1 MSEACDSMPRPRT
14 FRKSTSS
21 LTTAGFSLLEMMVVV
36 FVLMIIMGAVFQ
48 SINMTQKTSNS
59 QQIKLDLTQQAR
71 EFVDQITTDLRNSGY
86 PYKRNMSLGTVDA
99 SSTQAA
105 PQNTFT
111 SAYDPN
117 NAPGLIFVNYGQLWF
132 AASMDGSNGTN
143 GAGSANVKIVRYDY
157 AATGTNCPC
166 LRRTEFS
173 RNGGDPLTDA
183 QNPGTAPAQLEI
195 QGVQGGTTA
204 ADAIFTVYDATGNA
218 ITLPIDFTNNAQTLA
233 SINSL
238 KINLNVQSP
247 TKDFTGG
254 HPVTTVQSSM
264 ALMNSCSEAL
274 LNGYTP
280 PFCE

>member
-1 MSEACDSMPRPRT
+1 
-14 FRKSTSS
+14 
-21 LTTAGFSLLEMMVVV
+21 MVVV

-99 SSTQAA
+99 SSSQAS
-105 PQNTFT
+105 PYNTFT
-111 SAYDPN
+111 SAYDQN
-117 NAPGLIFVNYGQLWF
+117 NAPGLIYVDNGSLWF
-132 AASMDGSNGTN
+132 AASMDGSNGSN

-166 LRRTEFS
+166 LRRTEFT
-173 RNGGDPLTDA
+173 RAGGDPLTDA

-204 ADAIFTVYDATGNA
+204 ADAIFTVYDATGTA
-218 ITLPIDFTNNAQTLA
+218 ITLPIDFDNNAQTLA

-238 KINLNVQSP
+238 KIKLNVQSAN
-247 TKDFTGG
+247 KDFTGG
-254 HPVTTVQSSM
+254 YPVTTVVSSM

>member
-1 MSEACDSMPRPRT
+1 MPGKSPN
-14 FRKSTSS
+14 RKAS
-21 LTTAGFSLLEMMVVV
+21 LRARASGFSLLEMMVVV

-86 PYKRNMSLGTVDA
+86 PYKRNMTLGTVDPSTAQA
-99 SSTQAA
+99 S
-105 PQNTFT
+105 PYNTFT
-111 SAYDPN
+111 SAYDQN
-117 NAPGLIFVNYGQLWF
+117 NAPGLIYVDNGSLWF
-132 AASMDGSNGTN
+132 AASMDGSNGSN

-157 AATGTNCPC
+157 TATGTNCPC
-166 LRRTEFS
+166 LRRTEFT

-204 ADAIFTVYDATGNA
+204 ADAIFTVYDATGTA
-218 ITLPIDFTNNAQTLA
+218 ITLPIDFDNNAQTLA

-238 KINLNVQSP
+238 KIKLSVQSAN
-247 TKDFTGG
+247 KDFTGG
-254 HPVTTVQSSM
+254 YPVTTVVSSM

>member
-1 MSEACDSMPRPRT
+1 MPGKSPN
-14 FRKSTSS
+14 RKAS
-21 LTTAGFSLLEMMVVV
+21 LRARASGFSLLEMMVVV

-86 PYKRNMSLGTVDA
+86 PYKRNMTLGTVDPSTAQA
-99 SSTQAA
+99 S
-105 PQNTFT
+105 PYNTFT
-111 SAYDPN
+111 SAYDQN
-117 NAPGLIFVNYGQLWF
+117 NAPGLIYVDNGSLWF

-166 LRRTEFS
+166 LRRTEFPH
-173 RNGGDPLTDA
+173 NGGDPLTDA

-280 PFCE
+280 PFC

>member
-1 MSEACDSMPRPRT
+1 MPAKSPNRRT
-14 FRKSTSS
+14 SVLAGAS
-21 LTTAGFSLLEMMVVV
+21 GFSLLEMMIVV

-48 SINMTQKTSNS
+48 SINLTQQTSTS

-86 PYKRNMSLGTVDA
+86 PYKRNMTLGTVDPSSGQA
-99 SSTQAA
+99 S
-105 PQNTFT
+105 PYNTFT
-111 SAYDPN
+111 SAYNAN
-117 NAPGLIFVNYGQLWF
+117 NAPGLIYVNNGSLWF
-132 AASMDGSNGTN
+132 AASMDGSNGSN
-143 GAGSANVKIVRYDY
+143 GAGSANVKIIRYDY

-166 LRRTEFS
+166 LRRTEFT

-183 QNPGTAPAQLEI
+183 QTPGTAPAQLEI

-204 ADAIFTVYDATGNA
+204 ANAIFTVYDATGTA
-218 ITLPIDFTNNAQTLA
+218 ITLPIDFDNNAQTLA

-238 KINLNVQSP
+238 KIKLSVQSP
-247 TKDFTGG
+247 NKDFTGG
-254 HPVTTVQSSM
+254 YPITTVVSSM